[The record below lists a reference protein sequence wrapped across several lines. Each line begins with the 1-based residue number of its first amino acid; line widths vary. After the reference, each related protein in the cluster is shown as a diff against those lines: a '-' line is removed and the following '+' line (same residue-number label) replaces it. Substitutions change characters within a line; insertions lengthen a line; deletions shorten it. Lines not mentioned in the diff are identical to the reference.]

1 MKLSDVLKNIRKST
15 NSKPVTECMDMIK
28 VTDWISTGSFA
39 VNRALTGDIYKGF
52 PTGRISCIA
61 GAS

>member
-1 MKLSDVLKNIRKST
+1 MKKTDALKSIKKNTGAETLADST
-15 NSKPVTECMDMIK
+15 LAK
-28 VTDWISTGSFA
+28 VTDYLSTGNYAINS
-39 VNRALTGDIYKGF
+39 VLTGDIYKGF